1 MVLGVPGHH
10 GLCVAKRAAV
20 ELELGIAFAT
30 SPDLTQRACH
40 VLETV
45 LRSLYATH
53 SSVTQL
59 VSKNMHRHKCF
70 N

>member
-1 MVLGVPGHH
+1 MVLGVPGQH
-10 GLCVAKRAAV
+10 GLCAAKHAAV
-20 ELELGIAFAT
+20 ESERGIAFAT
-30 SPDLTQRACH
+30 SPDLTQRVCH